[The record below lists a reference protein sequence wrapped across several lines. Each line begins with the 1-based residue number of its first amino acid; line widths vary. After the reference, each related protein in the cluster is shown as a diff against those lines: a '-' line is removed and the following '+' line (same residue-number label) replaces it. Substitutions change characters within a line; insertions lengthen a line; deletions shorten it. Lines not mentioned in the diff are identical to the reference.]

1 MREYTKPNY
10 SGIVSNTHRKIARVC
25 GSARLVLVE
34 LLDMTNVGAIVFRRR
49 RAQTKN
55 WTIFHTITATI
66 YKYVF
71 SLLRRLSTRRCPHLL
86 SASLWLYV
94 AADEKLTLNMAYHC
108 TKFEVSTCT
117 VFSSLL
123 SINIFRLRRSATNP
137 QHAAAAVDR
146 WDRQTDGRTDGCS
159 TVS

>member
-1 MREYTKPNY
+1 MKILQICPPRLTDVATLPGKSKKSLSTVLIIHTSDYLRYLQNENTECNSKLREYTKPNY
-10 SGIVSNTHRKIARVC
+10 SSIVSNTHRKIARVC
-25 GSARLVLVE
+25 GSARVGLVE

-86 SASLWLYV
+86 SASLWLSV
-94 AADEKLTLNMAYHC
+94 AAADNT
-108 TKFEVSTCT
+108 
-117 VFSSLL
+117 
-123 SINIFRLRRSATNP
+123 
-137 QHAAAAVDR
+137 
-146 WDRQTDGRTDGCS
+146 
-159 TVS
+159 

>member
-1 MREYTKPNY
+1 MKILQICPPRLTDVATLPGKSKKSLSTVLIIHTSDYLRYLQNENTECNSKLREYTKPNY
-10 SGIVSNTHRKIARVC
+10 SSIVSNTHRKIARVC

-86 SASLWLYV
+86 SASLWLSV
-94 AADEKLTLNMAYHC
+94 AAADNT
-108 TKFEVSTCT
+108 
-117 VFSSLL
+117 
-123 SINIFRLRRSATNP
+123 
-137 QHAAAAVDR
+137 
-146 WDRQTDGRTDGCS
+146 
-159 TVS
+159 